1 MLQIYKE
8 LDLEIPSEVEVKV
21 DSRVITV
28 KGPRGELSK
37 VSPVQRKGEEQRA
50 AWNAGSRGRLACL
63 GRAFISSKGEIM
75 IKSAC

>member
-37 VSPVQRKGEEQRA
+37 VSPVQRKGEEQRRHGMLVVEKD
-50 AWNAGSRGRLACL
+50 WRS
-63 GRAFISSKGEIM
+63 
-75 IKSAC
+75 